1 MSGLKQKLVAYHRK
15 YASLFRRKEQRF
27 WALKYMEGQMLEL
40 ERKSIEPMAQALEE
54 GNIQAMQQ
62 FVSQGAWSDRDLVC
76 AHQARVA
83 ETLGRPNGVL
93 ILDGCDFPKQGDDS
107 VGVAR
112 QHCGPLGKIA
122 NCQASV
128 VLAYASEAGQT
139 LLDRRLYLPQEWF
152 EESHH
157 KRWLKCGIPRDV
169 TFHTT
174 PQLGAEMIDAVIE
187 AAVVP
192 FQWVTMDEGYGRA
205 PHLLNRIHAHGKY
218 FFAEVPRSTR
228 AWRSRPKVTPP
239 GPPPATGRPPTV
251 TYLAPGA
258 SAAQRVE
265 HLAQALPKKYWR
277 RYVVHEGSKGPMA
290 IEVAAVRVV
299 MVEDGLPGRDEWLVI
314 RRPIGQNALDSW
326 KYYRCNAPEHTSRK
340 TLARL
345 TAWRWPVET
354 VIEEC
359 KSELGLDHY
368 EVRGWTG
375 WHHHTAM
382 TMLSHHFLVEL
393 RVEMGADAPALT
405 VAQARKLLQVVLP
418 KREFDEAGVIAEIER
433 IQQQNYAAYRSH
445 RKQHLQGLKE

>member
-1 MSGLKQKLVAYHRK
+1 
-15 YASLFRRKEQRF
+15 
-27 WALKYMEGQMLEL
+27 
-40 ERKSIEPMAQALEE
+40 
-54 GNIQAMQQ
+54 
-62 FVSQGAWSDRDLVC
+62 
-76 AHQARVA
+76 VA
-83 ETLGRPNGVL
+83 ETLGRPDGVL

-152 EESHH
+152 EESHRE
-157 KRWLKCGIPRDV
+157 RWLKCGIPQDV
-169 TFHTT
+169 TFRTT
-174 PQLGAEMIDAVIE
+174 PQLGAEMVEAVIA

-205 PHLLNRIHAHGKY
+205 PHLLERIHAHGKY

-228 AWRSRPKVTPP
+228 AWRSRPKVVPP

-251 TYLAPGA
+251 TYLAPEA
-258 SAAQRVE
+258 PAAQRVE
-265 HLAQALPKKYWR
+265 HLARALRKKQWR
-277 RYVVHEGSKGPMA
+277 RYVVHEGTKGPMA
-290 IEVAAVRVV
+290 VEVAAVRVV
-299 MVEDGLPGRDEWLVI
+299 MVEDGLPGRDEWLII
-314 RRPIGQNALDSW
+314 RRPLGQSAVDAW
-326 KYYRCNAPEHTSRK
+326 KYYRCNAPQHTSRK

-382 TMLSHHFLVEL
+382 TLLSHHFLVEL

-405 VAQARKLLQVVLP
+405 VPQARKLLQVVLP
-418 KREFDEAGVIAEIER
+418 KREFDEVGVIAEIER

-445 RKQHLQGLKE
+445 RKRHLQALKE